1 MEGSMTNG
9 DTTDGYRKF
18 STDKCFGDKFRLLRK
33 YAHYLK
39 TQLKSY
45 SGKSVPKNSTIERKL
60 AIYKKLRKLIHYVDE
75 TLVKDEE
82 RSDDPK
88 AKKQVDTYYKL
99 LEHKIEKLQKQKPK
113 TDERD
118 NVKTLVEKVNVE
130 KPKLI
135 VQSDVEDEETQKRG
149 SNIASDEETGEN
161 DLVTEIGPTPQLNGR
176 VLTIFDI
183 MTSPEQFLVSPLKR
197 GQPDVDVQ
205 AQLGASTN
213 QGDNEVFK
221 TPSKPASQVGETQS
235 QYGSNYLASSS
246 RKLNFED
253 LSTTPVK
260 DATNVNINETPRY
273 LRTQST
279 SLKNIDEII
288 IGDEWS
294 ADELDEYSDEHNTEN
309 NALLMDDLAD
319 IDIEKLPDLDEN
331 IDHINVEPSP
341 IIKKMGRS
349 LFDLHKD
356 LIGLRRNL
364 TDLEEMVDDE
374 DIVGNRLVHEVSAD
388 EGEGGN
394 AHGTENS
401 DVYNPALKDDEIE
414 DETLVEQNAKGIS
427 EATDEQEQEIES
439 VFDPHYKL
447 RKKMKTIKRS
457 TKRAKLRTD
466 KVSLKDDLEEID
478 IHALAFGKR
487 LSEHLY
493 EGLNGAD
500 GNALNGSEDDDDFAE
515 KEEEYV
521 RKDLKQLEK
530 ELNVGKSKGKG
541 RHPLSN
547 NFVRLKINR
556 GRFKRRR

>member
-1 MEGSMTNG
+1 MANDGTIGG
-9 DTTDGYRKF
+9 DGETSTEISF
-18 STDKCFGDKFRLLRK
+18 SNKYRLLRK
-33 YAHYLK
+33 YAQYLK

-45 SGKSVPKNSTIERKL
+45 SGESVRKDSTIERKL
-60 AIYKKLRKLIHYVDE
+60 VIYKKLRKLIHYVDE
-75 TLVKDEE
+75 SSVKEE
-82 RSDDPK
+82 GKNDDSK
-88 AKKQVDTYYKL
+88 AVKQVDTYYEL
-99 LEHKIEKLQKQKPK
+99 LEHKIEKLQKQKLE
-113 TDERD
+113 TERRDEIK
-118 NVKTLVEKVNVE
+118 NLAKKVIIE

-135 VQSDVEDEETQKRG
+135 VESDFEDGEVQKVTSG
-149 SNIASDEETGEN
+149 SVSDEETDEN
-161 DLVTEIGPTPQLNGR
+161 ELVIEIGPTPQLNGR

-183 MTSPEQFLVSPLKR
+183 QTSPEQFLISPLKR
-197 GQPDVDVQ
+197 GQPKVDIHS
-205 AQLGASTN
+205 QLGAAA
-213 QGDNEVFK
+213 NEFDDEIFK
-221 TPSKPASQVGETQS
+221 TPSKPASQFGEPQS
-235 QYGSNYLASSS
+235 QYGSSYLASSS
-246 RKLNFED
+246 RKLKFDAVN
-253 LSTTPVK
+253 TTPVK
-260 DATNVNINETPRY
+260 SAINVNINETPRY

-294 ADELDEYSDEHNTEN
+294 ADELDEYTDEEN
-309 NALLMDDLAD
+309 NEGNAVLMDDLAD

-331 IDHINVEPSP
+331 IDHIYVEPSP

-364 TDLEEMVDDE
+364 TDLEELVDDE
-374 DIVGNRLVHEVSAD
+374 DIVRNRIVHEMPMEEEDEEGSN
-388 EGEGGN
+388 EGEIIN
-394 AHGTENS
+394 DFS
-401 DVYNPALKDDEIE
+401 PALKE
-414 DETLVEQNAKGIS
+414 DENGDKTLVEQNANGTC
-427 EATDEQEQEIES
+427 EAADEQEEEIES
-439 VFDPHYKL
+439 IFDPHYKL

-466 KVSLKDDLEEID
+466 RVSLKDELEEID

-487 LSEHLY
+487 SSGHLD
-493 EGLNGAD
+493 EGLTGAD
-500 GNALNGSEDDDDFAE
+500 GDASNGSGEDDDFAE

-521 RKDLKQLEK
+521 RKDIKQLEK

>member
-1 MEGSMTNG
+1 MTND
-9 DTTDGYRKF
+9 DTTGGDGETSTEISF
-18 STDKCFGDKFRLLRK
+18 SNKYRLLRK

-45 SGKSVPKNSTIERKL
+45 SGESVRKDSTIERKL
-60 AIYKKLRKLIHYVDE
+60 VIYKKLRKLIHYVDE
-75 TLVKDEE
+75 TSVKKEGK
-82 RSDDPK
+82 SDDYK
-88 AKKQVDTYYKL
+88 AVKQVDTYYKL
-99 LEHKIEKLQKQKPK
+99 LEHKIEKLQKQKLEK
-113 TDERD
+113 ERKDEI
-118 NVKTLVEKVNVE
+118 KTLAKKVILE
-130 KPKLI
+130 KPKQI
-135 VQSDVEDEETQKRG
+135 VESDFEDGEAQMVTSGSVSDDET
-149 SNIASDEETGEN
+149 AEN
-161 DLVTEIGPTPQLNGR
+161 ELVTEIGPTPQLNGR

-183 MTSPEQFLVSPLKR
+183 QTSPEQFLISPLKR
-197 GQPDVDVQ
+197 GKPKVDIQ
-205 AQLGASTN
+205 AQLGAVAN
-213 QGDNEVFK
+213 EVDDEVFK
-221 TPSKPASQVGETQS
+221 TPSKPVSQFGEPQS

-246 RKLNFED
+246 RKLKFDAVN
-253 LSTTPVK
+253 TTPVK
-260 DATNVNINETPRY
+260 SAINVNINETPRY

-294 ADELDEYSDEHNTEN
+294 ADELDEYSDEEN
-309 NALLMDDLAD
+309 SEGNALLMDDLAD

-364 TDLEEMVDDE
+364 TDLEELVDDE
-374 DIVGNRLVHEVSAD
+374 DIVRNRIVNELPVEEGDEEGFH
-388 EGEGGN
+388 EGEII
-394 AHGTENS
+394 S
-401 DVYNPALKDDEIE
+401 DFTPALKE
-414 DETLVEQNAKGIS
+414 DENEDKTLVEQNTNGTL
-427 EATDEQEQEIES
+427 EAIDEQEEEIES
-439 VFDPHYKL
+439 IFDPHYKL

-457 TKRAKLRTD
+457 TRRAKLRTD
-466 KVSLKDDLEEID
+466 RVSLKDELEEID

-487 LSEHLY
+487 SLEHLD
-493 EGLNGAD
+493 EGLTGAD
-500 GNALNGSEDDDDFAE
+500 GDASNGSGEDDDFAE

-521 RKDLKQLEK
+521 RKDVKQLEK
-530 ELNVGKSKGKG
+530 ELNVGKSNGKG